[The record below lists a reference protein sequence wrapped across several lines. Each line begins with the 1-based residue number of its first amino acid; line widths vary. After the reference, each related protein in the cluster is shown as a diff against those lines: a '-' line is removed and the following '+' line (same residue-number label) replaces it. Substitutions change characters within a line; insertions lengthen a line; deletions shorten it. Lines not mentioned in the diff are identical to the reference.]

1 MEILYKW
8 PFKEFQEPGNVNIP
22 PLRYLYTR
30 QISKNSASK
39 FTKIRD
45 KTMII

>member
-22 PLRYLYTR
+22 PSPMFICSTNIYELG
-30 QISKNSASK
+30 
-39 FTKIRD
+39 FKIHKD
-45 KTMII
+45 KK